1 MVKKSDEVLAT
12 GRRKCAVARVRM
24 TPGTGKIVVNG
35 KEMAEYFPSEALCG
49 YVMQV
54 LKVSETE
61 GKLDI
66 AANIDGGGVAGQAGA
81 LRYGVAR
88 ALVKMDENLRAV
100 LKANGMMTRDA
111 RVKER
116 KKPGSASPVPVLEAL
131 SVRNGRYEKPRDFFR
146 SSAVFLL
153 VRIQRATECRPSRF
167 SDNSRRCIRAVRCG
181 LHPDRSTRPARH
193 GRLPSFSRRRHSR
206 PRRDV
211 R

>member
-88 ALVKMDENLRAV
+88 ALVKM
-100 LKANGMMTRDA
+100 
-111 RVKER
+111 ER
-116 KKPGSASPVPVLEAL
+116 KKPGQPGA
-131 SVRNGRYEKPRDFFR
+131 
-146 SSAVFLL
+146 
-153 VRIQRATECRPSRF
+153 
-167 SDNSRRCIRAVRCG
+167 
-181 LHPDRSTRPARH
+181 
-193 GRLPSFSRRRHSR
+193 RRRFQFSKR
-206 PRRDV
+206 
-211 R
+211 

>member
-35 KEMAEYFPSEALCG
+35 KEMAEYFPSESLCG
-49 YVMQV
+49 YVMQLGGDAV
-54 LKVSETE
+54 H
-61 GKLDI
+61 
-66 AANIDGGGVAGQAGA
+66 GGVAGQAGA

-116 KKPGSASPVPVLEAL
+116 KKPGQPGA
-131 SVRNGRYEKPRDFFR
+131 
-146 SSAVFLL
+146 
-153 VRIQRATECRPSRF
+153 
-167 SDNSRRCIRAVRCG
+167 
-181 LHPDRSTRPARH
+181 
-193 GRLPSFSRRRHSR
+193 RRRFQFSKR
-206 PRRDV
+206 
-211 R
+211 